1 MYGNV
6 VYHKVD
12 ISNQWGKDGPFNNK
26 QLWENWIAIRKKKK
40 VGSVVYIVNQNNFP
54 NRYLMII
61 AHANWVCTVYQA
73 LQ

>member
-40 VGSVVYIVNQNNFP
+40 SWICSLH
-54 NRYLMII
+54 RKSE
-61 AHANWVCTVYQA
+61 
-73 LQ
+73 